1 MLRASKLLILNQT
14 AAGKTHTL
22 WGDLQSD
29 INKGISPRIVDEI
42 FQTIAES
49 TSDLEFTVKS
59 SMFEIYMERVRD
71 LLNSTSENLSVH
83 EDKISGV
90 YVKNLT
96 HVYCGNANEVFQIM
110 QRGQISRATSFT
122 EMNSESSRSHALFV
136 LEIAQTNLKD
146 GSRRVSK
153 LSLVD
158 LAGSERIGKT
168 GATGQTLEEGKKINL
183 SLSCLGKVINSLTDG
198 KSSHIPYRDSK
209 LTRILQESI
218 GGNSKTTLIIN
229 CSSAL
234 SNESET
240 ISTLRFGVRAKFI
253 KNTARVNIELSAKEL
268 LGLLKASK
276 LYITKL
282 EGEINDLK
290 NVHNE
295 FDLKS
300 ESVPLSLLDMGF
312 EVDEGFVAENGDYL
326 NGKNEVAES
335 HRHEIFESERLLS
348 NIRDELKA
356 ERIFFGRTNDENK
369 KLHTDIISMKVQ
381 SETGVAS
388 LRKAENIVVKLNIE
402 NAEFKLQNRIF
413 REEIA
418 DLKEAV
424 VKQKAEIIRYEKTM
438 VSMVPYKVIS
448 GAIEEKEREIKLSS
462 ENLDQLAIQDI
473 ELYSLQTT
481 LDHQESKI
489 QTLEEVRVAMDMQ
502 LADVHI
508 IKNNLLVE
516 LKERCE
522 RVVEL
527 EMALQQSNEKIKM
540 IGVTTNTA
548 FSAKMNMLEKT
559 LVEVDKVQ
567 KRLIEQN
574 SALKKDKDLSERRL
588 EAKNERLVRIESH
601 MIDLQV
607 GLVKK
612 EVEHESALKQLN
624 KKVLSQGMA
633 SFNISWSIYNGI

>member
-612 EVEHESALKQLN
+612 EVEYESALKQLN